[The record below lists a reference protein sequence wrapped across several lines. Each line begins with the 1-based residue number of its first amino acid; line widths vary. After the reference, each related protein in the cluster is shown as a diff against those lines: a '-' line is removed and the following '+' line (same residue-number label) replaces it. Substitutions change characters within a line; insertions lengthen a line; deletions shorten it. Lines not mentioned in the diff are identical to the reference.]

1 MDADLI
7 VCGAGPAGLASALH
21 AARAGL
27 EVVVFDPRASPIDKA
42 CGEGLMPGAV
52 RELDAL
58 GVTLNGS
65 PLGGIR
71 YTDGR
76 TQAEARFRRGPGRG
90 VRRTELQTALMD
102 AVAAAGVT
110 MRPERVDS
118 ISQDDASVQA
128 GGLRARY
135 LIAADGLHSPIR
147 RQLGLDR
154 PSGAD
159 PRWGLRQHFAIE
171 PWTDLVEVHWG
182 ARSEAYV
189 TPVGPQLVGVALLG
203 SDRAP
208 FAEALQAFPA
218 LRERLPLDLGDGAST
233 VRGAGPLRQR
243 VAARMA
249 GRVLLV
255 GDASGY
261 VDALTGEGIA
271 VSLAC
276 ARAAIDCIVDG
287 TPARYEQR
295 WRALSRRYRLITES
309 LLWARGR
316 PGARAGHHSGGG
328 SVAHRSSAHSWISW
342 LGSGL
347 PWPLRHPVASA
358 Q

>member
-1 MDADLI
+1 METDLI

-27 EVVVFDPRASPIDKA
+27 SVAVFDPRPSPIDKA
-42 CGEGLMPGAV
+42 CGEGLMPGAM
-52 RELDAL
+52 RELDEL
-58 GVTLNGS
+58 GVALTGQSLA
-65 PLGGIR
+65 GIR
-71 YTDGR
+71 YTDGHTR
-76 TQAEARFRRGPGRG
+76 AEARFRHGCGRG
-90 VRRTELQTALMD
+90 VRRTELQAALTG
-102 AVAAAGVT
+102 ALTAAGVT
-110 MRPERVDS
+110 VRPQRIDS
-118 ISQDDASVQA
+118 ISQDDGSVQA
-128 GGLRARY
+128 GGVRARY

-154 PSGAD
+154 PSGTR
-159 PRWGLRQHFAIE
+159 PRWGLRQHFAIA

-182 ARSEAYV
+182 AHSEAYV

-203 SDRAP
+203 SDRMP
-208 FAEALQAFPA
+208 FADAVHAFPA
-218 LRERLPLDLGDGAST
+218 LRERLPLDLGEGASS

-243 VAARMA
+243 VRARVA

-276 ARAAIDCIVDG
+276 ARAAVDCIVAG
-287 TPARYEQR
+287 TPAQYEQR
-295 WRALSRRYRLITES
+295 WRTLSRRYRLITES

-316 PGARAGHHSGGG
+316 PGLARTITPA
-328 SVAHRSSAHSWISW
+328 AAR
-342 LGSGL
+342 L
-347 PWPLRHPVASA
+347 PAVFGALVDQLAR
-358 Q
+358 